1 MKNIIIFVRVNS
13 KLMNLVVK
21 QAQDIATVKPQKIEE
36 LVDSFIKAQDVKLSS
51 KLLYR
56 RTLKQYFSWVDKKGY
71 LLSEIARPQLLEYK
85 EELLLSKKSSLT
97 VGSYITSVR
106 RFYEWTESNKLYPN
120 VAKGIKTPKRKQQF
134 RKQPLLPAQATAL
147 LSHYQDKALR
157 DYAIVSL
164 LLRTGLRTIE
174 VIRAS
179 VEDITFKGSQR
190 VLLIQGKGRDEKDN
204 FVILTEKTYQPL
216 AHYLASRDNITP
228 SEPLFTSTSN
238 NSKGERLTTRTISYI
253 AKEGLKAI
261 GLDERSF
268 TAHSLRH
275 TTAVNILRAGGS
287 LETAQF
293 TLRHSNPATTQIY
306 TATLNEERRL
316 QNSGEVLIDSL
327 Y

>member
-1 MKNIIIFVRVNS
+1 MELIANNNNI
-13 KLMNLVVK
+13 VVV
-21 QAQDIATVKPQKIEE
+21 TPQRIND
-36 LVDSFIKAQDVKLSS
+36 LVDSFINSQDVKQSS

-56 RTLKQYFSWVDKKGY
+56 RTLKQYFNWVTKKAY

-85 EELLLSKKSSLT
+85 EELLNSNMSSLT

-106 RFYEWTESNKLYPN
+106 RFYEWTEANKFYPN
-120 VAKGIKTPKRKQQF
+120 VAKGIKSPKRKQQF
-134 RKQPLLPAQATAL
+134 KKQPLLPAQATDL
-147 LSHYQDKALR
+147 LNYYENKDSR
-157 DYAIVSL
+157 DYSIINL

-174 VIRAS
+174 VIRAN
-179 VEDITFKGSQR
+179 VEDVTFKGSQR
-190 VLLIQGKGRDEKDN
+190 VLLVQGKGREEKDN
-204 FVILTEKTYQPL
+204 FVVLTDKTFNSL
-216 AHYLASRDNITP
+216 DLYLKNRGKVNNTD
-228 SEPLFTSTSN
+228 PLFISTSN

-261 GLDERSF
+261 GLNNKSF

-316 QNSGEVLIDSL
+316 ENSGEALIDNL

>member
-1 MKNIIIFVRVNS
+1 MDIVRYT
-13 KLMNLVVK
+13 
-21 QAQDIATVKPQKIEE
+21 AQDEVIVSSQDITLIPTLNIET
-36 LVDSFIKAQDVKLSS
+36 LVDAFINSQDVKLSS
-51 KLLYR
+51 KNLYR
-56 RTLKQYFSWVDKKGY
+56 RTLKQYFNWVNTTNY

-85 EELLLSKKSSLT
+85 DYLLSSGMSSLT

-106 RFYEWTESNKLYPN
+106 RFYEWTEANKYYPN

-134 RKQPLLPAQATAL
+134 KKQPLLPAQATAL
-147 LSHYQDKALR
+147 LNFYQDKALR
-157 DYAIVSL
+157 DYAIISL

-179 VEDITFKGSQR
+179 VEDITFKGGQR

-204 FVILTEKTYQPL
+204 FVLLTDKSYQPI
-216 AHYLASRDNITP
+216 AEYLATRGNISS
-228 SEPLFTSTSN
+228 SEPLFISTSN
-238 NSKGERLTTRTISYI
+238 NSKGDRLTTRTISYI

-316 QNSGEVLIDSL
+316 QNSGEALIDSL